1 MAKLNDAETN
11 MNKENLHQ
19 ELERLHAELEQ
30 LDSLDDSDSE
40 KLSLLAQDIRRI
52 LDYRGTDERHYQS
65 LVERV
70 RDVVTELE
78 ASHPKTTLLM
88 RQVLDQIA
96 YLGI

>member
-1 MAKLNDAETN
+1 

-30 LDSLDDSDSE
+30 LDSLEDSDRE

-52 LDYRGTDERHYQS
+52 LDYNGTDERHYQS
-65 LVERV
+65 LIDRV
-70 RDVVTELE
+70 RDVVIELE
-78 ASHPKTTLLM
+78 AAHPKTTLLM
-88 RQVLDQIA
+88 RQVLEQIA

>member
-30 LDSLDDSDSE
+30 LDSLDDSDM
-40 KLSLLAQDIRRI
+40 KTFLLRRTFEEYSTTGELMNDII
-52 LDYRGTDERHYQS
+52 KS

-78 ASHPKTTLLM
+78 ALIRRPLLM

>member
-1 MAKLNDAETN
+1 
-11 MNKENLHQ
+11 MNKENLHR

-30 LDSLDDSDSE
+30 LDSLEDSDRE

-52 LDYRGTDERHYQS
+52 LDYKGTDERHYQS
-65 LVERV
+65 LIDRV
-70 RDVVTELE
+70 RDVVPELE
-78 ASHPKTTLLM
+78 AAHPKTTLLM

>member
-1 MAKLNDAETN
+1 

-30 LDSLDDSDSE
+30 IDSLEDSDRE
-40 KLSLLAQDIRRI
+40 KLSLVAKDIRRI
-52 LDYRGTDERHYQS
+52 LDYSGTDERHYQS
-65 LVERV
+65 LIDRV
-70 RDVVTELE
+70 RNVVTELE
-78 ASHPKTTLLM
+78 ATHPKTTLLM